1 MALPQRNEATVS
13 TDTSETPAMADSKRR
28 RAHTAPSIQ
37 RYALLIALV
46 VVIAVFSALQPATFF
61 TIGNLTTILSTQA
74 ALVILAIGV
83 TIALLVGEFDLSVA
97 SVMGMSASAV
107 AYFTTNAGMDP
118 VAACLVALV
127 LSVAVGAVNALFV
140 VKLGINSFIVTLGM
154 GTLVTGLA
162 VGAFGSMTI
171 GGLPDGFTAVFQ
183 TQLHGVQLS
192 FIYMI
197 VIGVCFYIALG
208 FMPVGRS
215 MFFTGNARKAAM
227 LAGIR
232 TNRIRTV
239 SLILASVLS
248 ALAGI
253 VLSGQ
258 TAAASPTIA
267 NAFLLPAYAAVF
279 LGSTAFTPGR
289 FNVWGTIWAV
299 YFLAVGTTGLQFL
312 GLQSWVVNVF
322 EGAVLILAVAF
333 AEIFAR
339 SSRH

>member
-1 MALPQRNEATVS
+1 M
-13 TDTSETPAMADSKRR
+13 
-28 RAHTAPSIQ
+28 Q

-46 VVIAVFSALQPATFF
+46 LFIVIFSALRPTTFF
-61 TIGNLTTILSTQA
+61 TLGNLTTILSTQA
-74 ALVILAIGV
+74 ALVILAIGITLV
-83 TIALLVGEFDLSVA
+83 LLVGEFDLSAA

-107 AYFTTNAGMDP
+107 AYFTANVGMEP
-118 VAACLVALV
+118 FLACLIAV
-127 LSVAVGAVNALFV
+127 LIAVVVGLVNALFV
-140 VKLGINSFIVTLGM
+140 VRLGINSFIVTLGM
-154 GTLVTGLA
+154 GTLVTGVA

-171 GGLPDGFTAVFQ
+171 GGLPNGFTTLFQ
-183 TQLHGVQLS
+183 TQLWGVQLS
-192 FIYMI
+192 FLYML
-197 VIGVCFYIALG
+197 VIGLCFYVALS

-232 TNRIRTV
+232 VDKIRAG
-239 SLILASVLS
+239 SLVLAAVLS

-253 VLSGQ
+253 VLCGQ

-267 NAFLLPAYAAVF
+267 NAFLLPAYAAAF

-289 FNVWGTIWAV
+289 FNVWGTLWAV

-322 EGAVLILAVAF
+322 EGAVLVLAVTFSAV
-333 AEIFAR
+333 FAR
-339 SSRH
+339 NSRY

>member
-1 MALPQRNEATVS
+1 MG
-13 TDTSETPAMADSKRR
+13 TDTSEITV
-28 RAHTAPSIQ
+28 TAPSKRQQMRIAPLMQ
-37 RYALLIALV
+37 RYALLIALIV
-46 VVIAVFSALQPATFF
+46 LIAVFSGLRPATFF
-61 TIGNLTTILSTQA
+61 TIGNLTTMLSTQA

-107 AYFTTNAGMDP
+107 AYFTTSAGIDP
-118 VAACLVALV
+118 ILACVIALA
-127 LSVAVGAVNALFV
+127 LSVMVGSINALFV
-140 VKLGINSFIVTLGM
+140 VRLGINSFIVTLGM
-154 GTLVTGLA
+154 GTLVTGIA
-162 VGAFGSMTI
+162 VGAFGSMTM
-171 GGLPDGFTAVFQ
+171 GGLPDGFTAIFQ
-183 TQLHGVQLS
+183 TQLYGVQLS
-192 FIYMI
+192 FIYMMA
-197 VIGVCFYIALG
+197 IGVCFYIALN

-232 TNRIRTV
+232 TDRIRTT

-279 LGSTAFTPGR
+279 LGSTAFKPGR

>member
-1 MALPQRNEATVS
+1 MVK
-13 TDTSETPAMADSKRR
+13 SETPETPALKQAKRQ
-28 RAHTAPSIQ
+28 PGSIASWM
-37 RYALLIALV
+37 RSYALLIALV
-46 VVIAVFSALQPATFF
+46 ILIAVFSGLRPATFF
-61 TIGNLTTILSTQA
+61 TLGNLTTILSTQA

-83 TIALLVGEFDLSVA
+83 TVALLVGEFDLSVA

-118 VAACLVALV
+118 ISACLVALA
-127 LSVAVGAVNALFV
+127 LSVVVGAVNALFV
-140 VKLGINSFIVTLGM
+140 VRLGINSFIVTLGM
-154 GTLVTGLA
+154 GTLVTGMA
-162 VGAFGSMTI
+162 VGAFGSMTL

-183 TQLHGVQLS
+183 TQIQGVQLS
-192 FIYMI
+192 FFYMLI
-197 VIGVCFYIALG
+197 IGIFFYIALG

-232 TNRIRTV
+232 TDLIRTV

-339 SSRH
+339 SSRR

>member
-1 MALPQRNEATVS
+1 MNI
-13 TDTSETPAMADSKRR
+13 DTSETLIKARTRR
-28 RAHTAPSIQ
+28 SPFSLAPIMQ
-37 RYALLIALV
+37 RYALLIALLV
-46 VVIAVFSALQPATFF
+46 LIALFSALRPGTFF
-61 TIGNLTTILSTQA
+61 TLGNLTTILSTQA

-83 TIALLVGEFDLSVA
+83 TIVMLVGEFDLSVA

-107 AYFTTNAGMDP
+107 AYLTTNVGLDP
-118 VAACLVALV
+118 ALACLAAVALAV
-127 LSVAVGAVNALFV
+127 LVGAVNAFFIV
-140 VKLGINSFIVTLGM
+140 RLGINSFIVTLGM
-154 GTLVTGLA
+154 GTLVTGVA

-171 GGLPDGFTAVFQ
+171 GGLPAKFTSIFQ
-183 TQLHGVQLS
+183 TQVQGIQLS
-192 FIYMI
+192 FFYMLI
-197 VIGVCFYIALG
+197 IGLAFYIALSY
-208 FMPVGRS
+208 MPVGRS
-215 MFFTGNARKAAM
+215 MFFTGNARRAAM

-232 TNRIRTV
+232 TDLIRTT
-239 SLILASVLS
+239 SLILTAALA

-312 GLQSWVVNVF
+312 GLQSWVVHVF
-322 EGAVLILAVAF
+322 EGAVLVLAVAF
-333 AEIFAR
+333 SEMFAR
-339 SSRH
+339 NSRQ

>member
-1 MALPQRNEATVS
+1 MNM
-13 TDTSETPAMADSKRR
+13 DTSQGSLALARPRQRSWSL
-28 RAHTAPSIQ
+28 APLMQ
-37 RYALLIALV
+37 RYALLIALALL
-46 VVIAVFSALQPATFF
+46 IAFFSALQPTTFF

-74 ALVILAIGV
+74 ALIILAIGV
-83 TIALLVGEFDLSVA
+83 TLVLLVGEFDLSVA

-107 AYFTTNAGMDP
+107 AYFTANGSVDPAFACVMALILAVLVGCINAF
-118 VAACLVALV
+118 
-127 LSVAVGAVNALFV
+127 FV
-140 VKLGINSFIVTLGM
+140 VHLGINSFIVTLGM
-154 GTLVTGLA
+154 GTLVTGVA

-171 GGLPDGFTAVFQ
+171 GGLPNEFTTVFQ
-183 TQLHGVQLS
+183 TQIDGLQLP
-192 FIYMI
+192 FFYMM
-197 VIGVCFYIALG
+197 VIGVGFYIALSL
-208 FMPVGRS
+208 MPIGRS
-215 MFFTGNARKAAM
+215 MFFTGNARRAAM

-232 TNRIRTV
+232 TGRIRTG
-239 SLILASVLS
+239 SFILASALS

-289 FNVWGTIWAV
+289 FNIWGTIWAV

-333 AEIFAR
+333 AGLFAR
-339 SSRH
+339 NSGH

>member
-1 MALPQRNEATVS
+1 MRMN
-13 TDTSETPAMADSKRR
+13 TDTAGAAA
-28 RAHTAPSIQ
+28 RAQSGRGMRLAPLMQ
-37 RYALLIALV
+37 RYALLIALIV
-46 VVIAVFSALQPATFF
+46 FIAVFSFLRPATFF
-61 TIGNLTTILSTQA
+61 TLGNLTTILGTQA

-83 TIALLVGEFDLSVA
+83 TIVMLVGEFDLSVA

-107 AYFTTNAGMDP
+107 AYFTTGVDMHP
-118 VAACLVALV
+118 VLACLVALG
-127 LSVAVGAVNALFV
+127 LAAAIGAVNALFIV
-140 VKLGINSFIVTLGM
+140 RLGINSFIVTLGM
-154 GTLVTGLA
+154 GTLVTGAA

-171 GGLPDGFTAVFQ
+171 GGLPNTFTTVFQ
-183 TQLHGVQLS
+183 IQLMGVQLS
-192 FIYMI
+192 FVYML
-197 VIGVCFYIALG
+197 VLGLCFYVALG
-208 FMPVGRS
+208 FMPIGRS

-232 TNRIRTV
+232 TERIRAV
-239 SLILASVLS
+239 SLVLAAVLA

-253 VLSGQ
+253 VLCGQ

-322 EGAVLILAVAF
+322 EGAVLVLAVTFSAV
-333 AEIFAR
+333 FAR
-339 SSRH
+339 SSR

>member
-1 MALPQRNEATVS
+1 M
-13 TDTSETPAMADSKRR
+13 DTFETIAKERPNRPKACL
-28 RAHTAPSIQ
+28 APLMQ

-46 VVIAVFSALQPATFF
+46 ILIAFFSGLRPGTFF
-61 TIGNLTTILSTQA
+61 TIGNLTTILGTQA

-83 TIALLVGEFDLSVA
+83 AVVLLVGEFDLSVA

-107 AYFTTNAGMDP
+107 AYFTTNVGVDP
-118 VAACLVALV
+118 VTACLIALGLAV
-127 LSVAVGAVNALFV
+127 IVGAVNAFFV
-140 VKLGINSFIVTLGM
+140 VRLGINSFIVTLGM
-154 GTLVTGLA
+154 GTLVTGVA

-171 GGLPDGFTAVFQ
+171 GGLPNEFTTVFQ
-183 TQLHGVQLS
+183 TQIQGIQLS
-192 FIYMI
+192 FFYMI
-197 VIGVCFYIALG
+197 VIGVCFYVALS

-232 TNRIRTV
+232 TDRIRTI
-239 SLILASVLS
+239 SLILAAALS
-248 ALAGI
+248 AVAGI

-333 AEIFAR
+333 SEMFAR
-339 SSRH
+339 NSRH

>member
-1 MALPQRNEATVS
+1 MNI
-13 TDTSETPAMADSKRR
+13 DTSETVVLARPKRFQFR
-28 RAHTAPSIQ
+28 LAPLMQ
-37 RYALLIALV
+37 RYALLIALLAL
-46 VVIAVFSALQPATFF
+46 IAFFSILRPGTFF
-61 TIGNLTTILSTQA
+61 SIGNLTTILSTQS

-83 TIALLVGEFDLSVA
+83 TVVLLVGEFDLSAA

-107 AYFTTNAGMDP
+107 AYFTANVGINP
-118 VAACLVALV
+118 VAACLIALALAIV
-127 LSVAVGAVNALFV
+127 VGAVNAFFIV
-140 VKLGINSFIVTLGM
+140 RLGINSFIVTLGM

-162 VGAFGSMTI
+162 VGGFGSMTI
-171 GGLPDGFTAVFQ
+171 GGLPEAFTTVFQ
-183 TQLHGVQLS
+183 TQIQGIQLS
-192 FIYMI
+192 FLYMI
-197 VIGVCFYIALG
+197 VIGLCFYVALS

-232 TNRIRTV
+232 TERIRTI

-248 ALAGI
+248 AVAGI

-322 EGAVLILAVAF
+322 EGAVLVLAVAF
-333 AEIFAR
+333 SQIFAR
-339 SSRH
+339 NSRQ

>member
-1 MALPQRNEATVS
+1 VNI
-13 TDTSETPAMADSKRR
+13 DTSETIAMARPKRPSAR
-28 RAHTAPSIQ
+28 FAPSMQ

-46 VVIAVFSALQPATFF
+46 ILIAFFSGLRPGTFF
-61 TIGNLTTILSTQA
+61 SIGNLTTILSTQA

-83 TIALLVGEFDLSVA
+83 TIVLLVGEFDLSVA
-97 SVMGMSASAV
+97 SVMGMSSSAV
-107 AYFTTNAGMDP
+107 AYFTTNVGVDP
-118 VAACLVALV
+118 ALACFMAVGLAA
-127 LSVAVGAVNALFV
+127 SVGAVNAFFV
-140 VKLGINSFIVTLGM
+140 VRLGINSFIVTLGM
-154 GTLVTGLA
+154 GTLVTGVA

-171 GGLPDGFTAVFQ
+171 GGLPNEFTSVFQ
-183 TQLHGVQLS
+183 TQVKGIQLS
-192 FIYMI
+192 FFYML
-197 VIGVCFYIALG
+197 VIGLCFYVALS

-215 MFFTGNARKAAM
+215 MFFTGNARKAAT

-232 TNRIRTV
+232 TDLIRTM
-239 SLILASVLS
+239 SLILAAVLS

-289 FNVWGTIWAV
+289 FNIWGTIWAV

-333 AEIFAR
+333 SELFAR
-339 SSRH
+339 STRP

>member
-1 MALPQRNEATVS
+1 MDTE
-13 TDTSETPAMADSKRR
+13 TSETPVMARSKLPPMRI
-28 RAHTAPSIQ
+28 APLMQ

-46 VVIAVFSALQPATFF
+46 VLIAIFSGLRPTTFF

-74 ALVILAIGV
+74 ALVILSIGV

-107 AYFTTNAGMDP
+107 AYFTTNAGIDP
-118 VAACLVALV
+118 VFACFIALAF
-127 LSVAVGAVNALFV
+127 AVVVGSVNAFFV
-140 VKLGINSFIVTLGM
+140 VRLGINSFIVTLGM
-154 GTLVTGLA
+154 GTLVTGVA
-162 VGAFGSMTI
+162 VGAFGSMTM
-171 GGLPDGFTAVFQ
+171 GGLPDSFTAVFQ

-197 VIGVCFYIALG
+197 VIGLCLYVALS

-232 TNRIRTV
+232 TDRIRTV
-239 SLILASVLS
+239 SLILTSVLS

-279 LGSTAFTPGR
+279 LGSTAFTSGR

-333 AEIFAR
+333 AEVFAR

>member
-1 MALPQRNEATVS
+1 MAY
-13 TDTSETPAMADSKRR
+13 M
-28 RAHTAPSIQ
+28 Q
-37 RYALLIALV
+37 RYALLIALLIFIV
-46 VVIAVFSALQPATFF
+46 VFSLLRPTTFF

-74 ALVILAIGV
+74 ALVILAVGV
-83 TIALLVGEFDLSVA
+83 TVVMLVGEFDLSVA

-107 AYFTTNAGMDP
+107 AFMTTILNVDP
-118 VAACLVALV
+118 FLSCIVAL
-127 LSVAVGAVNALFV
+127 LIAVVVGLVNALFIV
-140 VKLGINSFIVTLGM
+140 RLGINSFIVTLGM

-162 VGAFGSMTI
+162 VGAFGSMTL
-171 GGLPDGFTAVFQ
+171 GGLPAEFTAVFQ
-183 TQLHGVQLS
+183 TQLKGVQLS
-192 FIYMI
+192 FIYML
-197 VIGVCFYIALG
+197 VVGLG
-208 FMPVGRS
+208 FYVALSYMPVGRS

-232 TNRIRTV
+232 TDRIRTV
-239 SLILASVLS
+239 SLVMASVLS

-253 VLSGQ
+253 VLCGQ

-322 EGAVLILAVAF
+322 EGAVLVLAVTF
-333 AEIFAR
+333 AAVFAR
-339 SSRH
+339 NPRY

>member
-1 MALPQRNEATVS
+1 MS
-13 TDTSETPAMADSKRR
+13 TETIETPAVAAPGRR
-28 RAHTAPSIQ
+28 QVQLGPAMQ

-46 VVIAVFSALQPATFF
+46 VFIVVFSMLRPATFF
-61 TIGNLTTILSTQA
+61 TLGNLTTILSTQA

-83 TIALLVGEFDLSVA
+83 TIVLLVGEFDLSVA
-97 SVMGMSASAV
+97 SVMGMSATAV
-107 AYFTTNAGMDP
+107 AYLTANASMDP
-118 VAACLVALV
+118 ALACVIALGM
-127 LSVAVGAVNALFV
+127 AVVVGLVNALFIV
-140 VKLGINSFIVTLGM
+140 GLGINSFIVTLGM

-171 GGLPDGFTAVFQ
+171 GGLPIEFTTVFQ
-183 TQLHGVQLS
+183 TQIQGVQLS
-192 FIYMI
+192 FLYMLA
-197 VIGVCFYIALG
+197 IGLCFYIALG
-208 FMPVGRS
+208 FMPIGRS

-232 TNRIRTV
+232 TDLIRAV
-239 SLILASVLS
+239 SLVLAAVLS

-253 VLSGQ
+253 VLCGQ

-322 EGAVLILAVAF
+322 EGAVLVLAVTFSAV
-333 AEIFAR
+333 FAR